1 MENGKRSVSLQSA
14 LIITGMVIAG
24 LASYYSR
31 GIGLTEELGN
41 RPTRAEVQQQITEI
55 KETIVR
61 EVRDIKD
68 SQTKDAQQYQSQQQ
82 EVRQDI
88 RDLREVIINSIIPR

>member
-1 MENGKRSVSLQSA
+1 MMENGKRSISMQSIVIVA
-14 LIITGMVIAG
+14 GMIVAG
-24 LASYYSR
+24 LASYYTSR
-31 GIGLTEELGN
+31 IGLAEELGN

-61 EVRDIKD
+61 EVKDIKD
-68 SQTKDAQQYQSQQQ
+68 SQAEDAKQYQSQQQ

-88 RDLREVIINSIIPR
+88 RRLTDIIIEKLK